1 MRRASAIR
9 IGLRIV
15 ILFTLLGGLW
25 LVSLR
30 PTATQTGAIMLPV
43 SVQKLS
49 SGSNIGPVEL
59 RCENARLS
67 APNYIEKLTCILK
80 NNTDRAI
87 RAGTLVVNVTIEQ
100 RGKMETIS
108 SYDSFDRFLHSDVH
122 SEKGP
127 NFIPPQGEYVIDHL
141 PTSYGE
147 GIVKGISESI
157 DYIEF
162 AEGPPVGPNVA
173 GSRIINDVRQGAAK
187 YKLWL
192 VREFQRNGR
201 SPDGV
206 LTILNK
212 GDVIAEAGLDLQN
225 SDQNTGANLFRKYLL
240 RTYAEKGEAELVKHL
255 K

>member
-1 MRRASAIR
+1 MRRASAVR
-9 IGLRIV
+9 IGSRIL
-15 ILFTLLGGLW
+15 ILVVLLGALW

-43 SVQKLS
+43 SVQNLA
-49 SGSNIGPVEL
+49 SGTDTSPVEL

-67 APNYIEKLTCILK
+67 APNYIEKLTCTLK

-100 RGKMETIS
+100 RGAMETIS
-108 SYDSFDRFLHSDVH
+108 NYDSFDRFLHPDVH

-147 GIVKGISESI
+147 GIVKRISESI

-162 AEGPPVGPNVA
+162 VQGPPVGRNVA
-173 GSRIINDVRQGAAK
+173 GSRIISDVRQGAAK
-187 YKLWL
+187 YKDWL
-192 VREFQRNGR
+192 VREYHREGR
-201 SPDGV
+201 SADAI
-206 LTILNK
+206 LQKLNK
-212 GDVIAEAGLDLQN
+212 SDVVAEAGLDLQN
-225 SDQNTGANLFRKYLL
+225 SDQKTGANLFRKYLL
-240 RTYAEKGEAELVKHL
+240 RTYASKGEAELVKHL